1 MLGTCPLFG
10 RSLTGN
16 TGAPQQAQGG
26 SDIDKRA
33 RAVTLAPAIQTVT
46 RSVTQPAD
54 TRDADRP
61 DTGPGNLDPT
71 EVERF
76 QALARAWWDPTGKF
90 RPLHQIGPA
99 RLTFVRDE
107 LARHFG
113 RETGGLRPLQDLAIL
128 DVGCGG
134 GLLSEPLA
142 RLGARVTGIDPGE
155 RNVAV
160 ARGHAEP
167 QGLAIDYRTATV
179 EDLVA
184 TGEQYDAVVSLEV
197 VEHVPDVGA
206 FVRSCADLVRPGGM
220 LILSTIN
227 RTVKSYALAIV
238 AAEYVMGWLPRG
250 THQWER
256 FVTPDELAR
265 HIAAAG
271 LAPPRF
277 SGFVYNPLR
286 DAWSLSPETDVN
298 YLASAAR
305 PQRAAP
311 L

>member
-1 MLGTCPLFG
+1 M
-10 RSLTGN
+10 S
-16 TGAPQQAQGG
+16 
-26 SDIDKRA
+26 
-33 RAVTLAPAIQTVT
+33 
-46 RSVTQPAD
+46 QPASKPLD
-54 TRDADRP
+54 SLPTDRP
-61 DTGPGNLDPT
+61 QAAAGNIDPA

-76 QALARAWWDPTGKF
+76 QALAKAWWDPTGKF

-113 RETGGLRPLQDLAIL
+113 REAGGLRPLKDLTVL

-134 GLLSEPLA
+134 GLMSEPLC

-155 RNVAV
+155 KNIAI

-167 QGLAIDYRTATV
+167 QGLAIDYRAATV
-179 EDLVA
+179 EERVA
-184 TGEQYDAVVSLEV
+184 AGDQYDAVVCLEV
-197 VEHVPDVGA
+197 VEHVPDVA
-206 FVRSCADLVRPGGM
+206 RFVKACADLVRPGGM

-238 AAEYVMGWLPRG
+238 GAEYILQWLPRG

-265 HIAAAG
+265 HVTAAG
-271 LAPPRF
+271 LTPPRF
-277 SGFVYNPLR
+277 MGFVYSPFR
-286 DAWSLSPETDVN
+286 DAWSLAPDTDVN
-298 YLASAAR
+298 YLASAAK
-305 PQRAAP
+305 P
-311 L
+311 